1 MKAVESWIRDFRH
14 SARSLA
20 RTPGFTLTVVA
31 TLALAI
37 GANASIFSVVKAVL
51 LEPLPF
57 PNADRLV
64 HIGGTAPGTDQP
76 EEFGVPD
83 ELYFAYRE
91 SVPGIEDAGIYG
103 TGSSTTR
110 AEGQVDQ
117 LFVTQATPSFF
128 TTLGVEPLRGRLPTD
143 KDDGRVVVLSYWLW
157 QDWFN
162 SDEKV
167 IGKSYFFAGQNREVI
182 GIMKPEFRF
191 PDERVAFWVPLAIR
205 AAQVTPGGFGPR
217 MVARMKPGTDRA
229 ALVAQLEPI
238 ARQVQQRLGGPA
250 PYVRIMERHRP
261 VVKPLREQLVGRI
274 SAALWILLGTVGIV
288 FLVACV
294 NVANLFTVRAENRRV
309 ELSVR
314 RALGAGRS
322 DLVRPQVTD
331 ALLLAAAGGA
341 LGAVIAWAGV
351 PLLVRAAP
359 DAVAGGFA
367 GAPIP
372 GLAAAH
378 LDRAALLFA
387 AGISVLAACAFGLLP
402 AFRLSGPRLG
412 SFQQAGRGIVGRR
425 SLARDALVA
434 VQTAAALVLL
444 VGAALLMRSVWQLSR
459 VDAGY
464 DTKGIFTFQIAAGR
478 PDLNDR
484 ASVSRFQYVFMD
496 RLAALPGVESVGFIS
511 TLPLD
516 EGAGSINVTTP
527 RIQASGAEAPLV
539 RNAAAGGAYFQT
551 MGIELKRGRYFER
564 VEEEQG
570 TRNVIISEAAAKTL
584 FPGEEPIGQ
593 QVRPAA
599 GASDTWYT
607 VIGVVED
614 VLVDDLRRTSPQP
627 MVYLPGASTSP
638 AYVMKS
644 ARADQLAPE
653 VRAIVREVVPNSPM
667 YRIFTMEALA
677 AKAMASLSFTMVM
690 VSIAAVLALVLGAIG
705 LYAVLSYGVTQRT
718 QEIGVRMALGAE
730 AKTRTLDVR
739 LARRPACAAWRDRGS
754 AGGGGPHALYPDAAL
769 RRRAPGRDGV
779 RRNVRRD
786 ACRRARR
793 ELHTG
798 AARLASRS
806 SRCTAQRMIPQ
817 ERNHDEETRRCRNPP
832 GRARAVVAAQTASNF
847 HGQVGRHFQ
856 DAAPRWHRGRSET
869 GRVRSDAK
877 REGADRHRGP
887 DRTVEGRKGRCRRRH
902 GHVRRPAARRP
913 AVQVHADDRQGTP
926 GGRHGRHARR
936 RRAGPRQGRGDE
948 SEVSM

>member
-1 MKAVESWIRDFRH
+1 VKTVESWVRDFRH

-20 RTPGFTLTVVA
+20 RTPGFTLTIVV

-57 PNADRLV
+57 PDADRLV

-76 EEFGVPD
+76 DEFGVPD

-103 TGSSTTR
+103 VGSSTTR

-128 TTLGVEPLRGRLPTD
+128 TTLGALPLRGRLPAET
-143 KDDGRVVVLSYWLW
+143 DDGRVVVLSYWLW

-167 IGKSYFFAGQNREVI
+167 IGRSYSFAGQNREVI
-182 GIMKPEFRF
+182 GIMGPDFRF

-238 ARQVQQRLGGPA
+238 ARQVQQRRGGPA
-250 PYVRIMERHRP
+250 PYVRIMEHHRP

-274 SAALWILLGTVGIV
+274 STALWILLGTVAIV

-314 RALGAGRS
+314 RALGAGRG
-322 DLVRPQVTD
+322 DLVRPQV
-331 ALLLAAAGGA
+331 AEAILLAAAGGA
-341 LGAVIAWAGV
+341 IGAVIAWAAV

-378 LDRAALLFA
+378 LDRMALLST
-387 AGISVLAACAFGLLP
+387 AGISVLAACAFGVLP
-402 AFRLSGPRLG
+402 AFRLSGARLG
-412 SFQQAGRGIVGRR
+412 GLQQAGRGIVGRR

-434 VQTAAALVLL
+434 VQTASALVLL
-444 VGAALLMRSVWQLSR
+444 VGAALLMRSVWQLGR

-464 DTKGIFTFQIAAGR
+464 DTKGIFTFQVAAGG

-496 RLAALPGVESVGFIS
+496 RLKALPGVESVGFIS

-516 EGAGSINVTTP
+516 EGAGRVNVTTP
-527 RIQASGAEAPLV
+527 RIQAGGAEAPLV

-551 MGIELKRGRYFER
+551 MGIALRRGRYFER
-564 VEEEQG
+564 VEEELG
-570 TRNVIISEAAAKTL
+570 TRNVIISEAAARLL
-584 FPGEEPIGQ
+584 FPDEEPIGQ
-593 QVRPAA
+593 KVRPAT
-599 GASDTWYT
+599 GSGDNWFT

-614 VLVDDLRRTSPQP
+614 VLVDDLRGTSPDP

-638 AYVMKS
+638 AYVMRS
-644 ARADQLAPE
+644 ARADRLAPE
-653 VRAIVREVVPNSPM
+653 VRAIIRELIPNSPM
-667 YRIFTMEALA
+667 YRIFTMEGLA
-677 AKAMASLSFTMVM
+677 AKAMASLSFTMAM
-690 VSIAAVLALVLGAIG
+690 VSIAAVLALVLGAVG
-705 LYAVLSYGVTQRT
+705 LYAVLSYGVAQRT

-730 AKTRTLDVR
+730 ARTVRRMFVWQGTRVALLGVAVGALAAVALTRYIETLLFGVGR
-739 LARRPACAAWRDRGS
+739 LDAAAFAGMSTVMLLVAVLASYLPARRASRVDP
-754 AGGGGPHALYPDAAL
+754 LVAL
-769 RRRAPGRDGV
+769 R
-779 RRNVRRD
+779 
-786 ACRRARR
+786 
-793 ELHTG
+793 
-798 AARLASRS
+798 
-806 SRCTAQRMIPQ
+806 
-817 ERNHDEETRRCRNPP
+817 
-832 GRARAVVAAQTASNF
+832 
-847 HGQVGRHFQ
+847 
-856 DAAPRWHRGRSET
+856 SE
-869 GRVRSDAK
+869 
-877 REGADRHRGP
+877 
-887 DRTVEGRKGRCRRRH
+887 
-902 GHVRRPAARRP
+902 
-913 AVQVHADDRQGTP
+913 
-926 GGRHGRHARR
+926 
-936 RRAGPRQGRGDE
+936 
-948 SEVSM
+948 